1 MTCPNCGAAMRL
13 ALERESFQCDYCGT
27 VEAPAADDDGLKATG
42 EVTEWQCP
50 VCHEEMEEMI
60 GAAQILWRCRRCRGL
75 LAPMEGFVA
84 LVGTLRAG
92 REESGVVAAR
102 PDERD
107 LERRIRCPGCGGT
120 MMTHY
125 YAGPGNVVIDNCPA
139 CRLNWLDHEELGRIV
154 RGAGEKDEGQA
165 WRMPD

>member
-1 MTCPNCGAAMRL
+1 MNCPNCGAAMRL

-27 VEAPAADDDGLKATG
+27 VEAPAAGDDGLKATG
-42 EVTEWQCP
+42 GACERACP
-50 VCHEEMEEMI
+50 VCHEGLEEVM
-60 GAAQILWRCRRCRGL
+60 GAAQILWRCGKCRGL

-84 LVGTLRAG
+84 LVGAMRAG
-92 REESGVVAAR
+92 REESGIVGAR

-125 YAGPGNVVIDNCPA
+125 YAGPGNVVIDNCPG
-139 CRLNWLDHEELGRIV
+139 CRLNWLDHRELRRIV
-154 RGAGEKDEGQA
+154 EGSGGEDGDEA
-165 WRMPD
+165 WRMPG